1 MGSKKKSG
9 TTVSKPRR
17 SGLRARLRHPGED
30 VRSGAAGTA
39 SAVTTAAVRAYQR
52 GLDRVLTTSDRVT
65 SAAEGREVLASDEH
79 PEILSDQMQKVAV
92 AAVPVM
98 RLARRSGRFSKV
110 PPVFL
115 ASTALSAGMTVRRG
129 VRELQVVA
137 ALLEYRIEEATGE
150 PADSALVKALAAAL
164 YLDPK
169 RVPEPS
175 RGSLHL
181 APLGRRWA
189 WRGALG
195 RDTGAA
201 ADRALEA
208 AERLDVAAQAAR
220 WNAAAASANHR

>member
-1 MGSKKKSG
+1 
-9 TTVSKPRR
+9 
-17 SGLRARLRHPGED
+17 
-30 VRSGAAGTA
+30 
-39 SAVTTAAVRAYQR
+39 
-52 GLDRVLTTSDRVT
+52 
-65 SAAEGREVLASDEH
+65 
-79 PEILSDQMQKVAV
+79 
-92 AAVPVM
+92 
-98 RLARRSGRFSKV
+98 
-110 PPVFL
+110 
-115 ASTALSAGMTVRRG
+115 MTVRRG

-208 AERLDVAAQAAR
+208 AERLDVAAQVAR